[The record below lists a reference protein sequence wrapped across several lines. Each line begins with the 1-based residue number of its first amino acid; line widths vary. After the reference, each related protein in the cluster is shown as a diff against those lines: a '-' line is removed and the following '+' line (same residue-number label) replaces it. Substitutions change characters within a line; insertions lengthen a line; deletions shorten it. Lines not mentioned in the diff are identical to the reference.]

1 MHSFYTRGSA
11 LALTLALTAAAAHA
25 QRPPVLNDPA
35 QPRPAP
41 AASQTPGGPPPARV
55 PVPAPAPQT
64 FKAKYEG
71 GILGYKKQ
79 TGWLSFDDL
88 NDRLVFK
95 DKNQRELFSIS
106 YDALL
111 AAWADTKS
119 RTSPAGQVI
128 AGVVP
133 YGLGLPALLMRS
145 KTRYIALQYSDPD
158 TQAQGVTSFKVDTK
172 ELVASALHTL
182 ADKADLTQRG
192 DAYVRSKNAATKTSA
207 PAP

>member
-1 MHSFYTRGSA
+1 MKSFYTRASALAFA
-11 LALTLALTAAAAHA
+11 LALTASIAHA
-25 QRPPVLNDPA
+25 QRPPVMNDPA

-41 AASQTPGGPPPARV
+41 SPTASQTQGPPPARV

-71 GILGYKKQ
+71 GILGYRKQ
-79 TGWLSFDDL
+79 TGWLAFDDY
-88 NDRLVFK
+88 NRRLVFK
-95 DKNQRELFSIS
+95 DKDQRELFSIS

-119 RTSPAGQVI
+119 RTSTPGRVI

-145 KTRYIALQYSDPD
+145 KTRYIVLQYQDPD

-182 ADKADLTQRG
+182 AGKADLVQRG
-192 DAYVRSKNAATKTSA
+192 DAYVRQRKDAATKTTN
-207 PAP
+207 

>member
-1 MHSFYTRGSA
+1 MKSMYTRGAALAFA
-11 LALTLALTAAAAHA
+11 LALTASAALA

-41 AASQTPGGPPPARV
+41 TQTTTQGPQPARV
-55 PVPAPAPQT
+55 PVPAPAPAT

-79 TGWLSFDDL
+79 TGWLAFDDY
-88 NDRLVFK
+88 NSRLVFK

-111 AAWADTKS
+111 AGWADTKS
-119 RTSPAGQVI
+119 RTSTAGSVI

-145 KTRYIALQYSDPD
+145 KTRYIVLQYEDPD
-158 TQAQGVTSFKVDTK
+158 TRAQGVTSFKVDTK
-172 ELVASALHTL
+172 ELVASALHTI
-182 ADKADLTQRG
+182 AQKADLHLRG
-192 DAYVRSKNAATKTSA
+192 DAYVRRKDAATQTGT
-207 PAP
+207 PTP